1 MKRVGYLFEKVTDI
15 ENIKLAI
22 RNASRGKRKR
32 KCVQRALADIDGTA
46 LRIQQM
52 LLSGTYV
59 PSPYKSFNIED
70 GPRKKARTIYCP
82 EFYPDQIIHWAIMLV
97 MEPIFSKSMYEFS
110 CGSVPNRGVHYGKK
124 HIERWLRRDP
134 INTRYCLK
142 IDIKK
147 YYPHIDQDTLMQK
160 FNSRIKDKRMLNL
173 VSKIV
178 YSHDAG
184 LPIGNYT
191 SQWWA
196 NFYLEATDH
205 FIKETLH
212 TPYYVRYMDDMV
224 LFASSAEELRET
236 LHRIKEHLTGLKL
249 EIKDNW
255 QIFLTDSRPLDFM
268 GFKFYR
274 THTTLRRSNSLR
286 IRRRAVRI
294 YQKGKIVVHD
304 ARAFLSYWGWIICS
318 NSFKFYMR
326 YIRPYVDIT
335 KLKEVIGHADRKQYQ
350 TKRARS
356 IQALA

>member
-1 MKRVGYLFEKVTDI
+1 MKRVGYLFEQVTDI
-15 ENIKLAI
+15 EIIKLAI

-82 EFYPDQIIHWAIMLV
+82 EFYPDQIIHWALMLV

-134 INTRYCLK
+134 ENTKYCMKL
-142 IDIKK
+142 DIKK
-147 YYPHIDQDTLMQK
+147 YYPNVSRDILMKK
-160 FNSRIKDKRMLNL
+160 FTTKIKDERFLRL
-173 VSKIV
+173 VAQVV
-178 YSHDAG
+178 YSHTAG

-196 NFYLEATDH
+196 NFYLEDTDH

-212 TPYYVRYMDDMV
+212 IPYYVRYMDDMV
-224 LFASSAEELRET
+224 LFASSAEELRKAMHEIRAH
-236 LHRIKEHLTGLKL
+236 LHDL
-249 EIKDNW
+249 ELDLKDNW

-286 IRRRAVRI
+286 IRRRAIRI
-294 YQKGKIVVHD
+294 YKKAKVVVHD

-318 NSFKFYMR
+318 NSFMFYMR

-335 KLKEVIGHADRKQYQ
+335 KLKEVIGYADRKQYQ